1 MAESPDSH
9 LVEFVPVTVEV
20 AEADVIA
27 MMDVMGD
34 INPVHSDHD
43 LVAELGLRGLVN
55 QGPANLAYALNMIVA
70 WAGDPASIRRV
81 DVRFD
86 AITCPGD
93 RLVATGG
100 VTSTTRTGNE
110 TIATCAFRLDRDLG
124 NGTTEQILSGTADV
138 LAPQETK

>member
-1 MAESPDSH
+1 MAESTDGN
-9 LVEFVPVTVEV
+9 LVEFTPITVEV

-55 QGPANLAYALNMIVA
+55 QGPSNLAYALNMILA
-70 WAGDPASIRRV
+70 WADDPAAIRHV

-93 RLVATGG
+93 RLVATGA
-100 VTSTTRTGNE
+100 VTSTIRSGDE

-124 NGTTEQILSGTADV
+124 DGTTERILSGTADV
-138 LAPQETK
+138 VAPRETN